1 LGELGDFCSGSE
13 SVNERFARWGVAG
26 ARERAK
32 GLRANELE
40 ANRHFL
46 KPYVVGLLN
55 LIVAVKNHLPRKIT
69 GRGVVSF

>member
-1 LGELGDFCSGSE
+1 L
-13 SVNERFARWGVAG
+13 RAG
-26 ARERAK
+26 GWPRERAK

-55 LIVAVKNHLPRKIT
+55 SIVAVKNHLPRKRDYIY
-69 GRGVVSF
+69 GAYAVVSF